1 MTLGEFWNRL
11 QQWVLTSGLR
21 IALIVVLALVAIGVA
36 RWITRRLFEKFASKD
51 GEARKRAD
59 TLAGV
64 VGALVTVTAVVLAVI
79 MVLEELGVAIGPAL
93 AAVGIVGVAVGF
105 GSQYLVRDIISGF
118 FILMDNQI
126 RVGDMVDI
134 GKSGL
139 VEKVGL
145 RVTVLRDLSGNV
157 HYVRNGEISIVTNM
171 TKEFSY
177 YLFDIG
183 VAYREDVD
191 EVISVIRL
199 VDQGMRESEL
209 KDDILEPIEILGL
222 DKFGDSAIII
232 KARTK
237 TRPIRQWA
245 VGREFNRRL
254 KKAFDERGIEI
265 PFPHITLYPGQ
276 EKSGGAPPLHVAVHN
291 EPAKAEAQ

>member
-1 MTLGEFWNRL
+1 MTLSEFWDKTCRWL
-11 QQWVLTSGLR
+11 LSSGLR
-21 IALIVVLALVAIGVA
+21 ILLIVVLALVAIGVA
-36 RWITRRLFEKFASKD
+36 KWVTRRLFEQLARKD
-51 GEARKRAD
+51 DEARKRAD

-105 GSQYLVRDIISGF
+105 GSQYLVRDVISGF

-126 RVGDMVDI
+126 RVGDVVDI
-134 GKSGL
+134 GKAGL

-145 RVTVLRDLSGNV
+145 RVTMLRDLSGNV

-177 YLFDIG
+177 YMFDIG

-191 EVISVIRL
+191 EVISVIRE
-199 VDQGMRESEL
+199 VDQGMRQSEL

>member
-126 RVGDMVDI
+126 RVGDVVDI

-254 KKAFDERGIEI
+254 KKTFDERGIEI

-276 EKSGGAPPLHVAVHN
+276 EKSGQAPPLHVAVRN
-291 EPAKAEAQ
+291 EPARAETQ

>member
-1 MTLGEFWNRL
+1 VGAYQRIENR
-11 QQWVLTSGLR
+11 
-21 IALIVVLALVAIGVA
+21 ADVVLALVAIGVA

-126 RVGDMVDI
+126 RVGDVVDI

-254 KKAFDERGIEI
+254 KKTFDERGIEI

-276 EKSGGAPPLHVAVHN
+276 EKSGQAPPLHVAVRN
-291 EPAKAEAQ
+291 EPARAETQ